1 MSQQKQKMLQLE
13 LVTNGGERIV
23 IEHKNWDGRD
33 GAVADFVAKWM
44 KKLGHPARFSSED
57 LRTAEWMPTQSEI
70 LHKTGFCSLRE
81 LSEQAERAYRY
92 MIHGGGYKQSRTTA

>member
-92 MIHGGGYKQSRTTA
+92 MIHGGGYKQSSTTA